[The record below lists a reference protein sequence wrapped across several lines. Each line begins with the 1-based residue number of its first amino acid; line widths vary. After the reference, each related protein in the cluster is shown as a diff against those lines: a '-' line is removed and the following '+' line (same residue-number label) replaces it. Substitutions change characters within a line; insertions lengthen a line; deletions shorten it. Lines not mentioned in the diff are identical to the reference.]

1 MRKFW
6 LGVLMI
12 ALCGGVI
19 HAQKDQNTSKKVIVL
34 SGKITSAVWPDT
46 LGKGIKKGLV
56 EVYVDGKKMAMDS
69 ASTSGQYKFKKI
81 PYYPSI
87 QLIFKGEGHL
97 QKIIDVDLTE
107 FGADGSQQMQLEM
120 DVVLY
125 RDYQFIGVNF
135 LKTRPFGKGKYSIKK
150 KMIIW
155 DLAYKEEM
163 RNRLDQVLK
172 AYSDDN

>member
-1 MRKFW
+1 MRKWW
-6 LGVLMI
+6 LGFILI
-12 ALCGGVI
+12 ALSAWTA
-19 HAQKDQNTSKKVIVL
+19 HAQKDANTSKKVIVL

-46 LGKGIKKGLV
+46 LGKGIKRGLV
-56 EVYVDGKKMAMDS
+56 EAYVDGKKIAMDS

-87 QLIFKGEGHL
+87 QLIFKAEGHL

-107 FGADGSQQMQLEM
+107 FGDDGSQQMQLEM

-155 DLAYKEEM
+155 DIAYKEEM
-163 RNRLDQVLK
+163 RNRLDQILK